1 MKEQTKIDGGHA
13 EIVPL
18 ECYHTGT
25 GKGSRAK
32 LINLNAKI
40 NLSSAKINSL
50 DTGSAVLGQIRVY

>member
-1 MKEQTKIDGGHA
+1 MREQTKIDGGHA

-32 LINLNAKI
+32 LINLNGKI
-40 NLSSAKINSL
+40 NY
-50 DTGSAVLGQIRVY
+50 VFR